1 MKSSLFVLALLLAA
15 PAEGMRLRGQK
26 KGTIS
31 IDISKTAYQPE
42 RLSLA
47 ETAQPA
53 SEEFNMMLDEAFSF
67 HKGSYQSLLQS
78 SEW

>member
-1 MKSSLFVLALLLAA
+1 MKSSLFVLALLLLA
-15 PAEGMRLRGQK
+15 PAEGIHLHGKK

-31 IDISKTAYQPE
+31 IDISKTAYDPE

-47 ETAQPA
+47 QSAQPA

-67 HKGSYQSLLQS
+67 HKGSYQSLLQ
-78 SEW
+78 